1 MDTTAFNYNPDATS
15 PYSGCVDGIPTGSI
29 NGTCIETV
37 YGCTDITAVNYDPL
51 ANVEDGSCIA
61 EVLGCTDSL
70 ATNYNVLANTDD
82 DTCYTVALGCID
94 PLASNYES
102 GDGMINASDYYFGS
116 DNEIYFTGNPC
127 IYTGFCADSE
137 AENYNINSSG
147 LTHVK
152 VSHTQEGGE
161 SEQYGAAFNDQDCT
175 YSVEGCMD
183 PLANNYNSNA
193 TIDDG
198 TCTYNNPIY
207 GCTDPL
213 ALNYDS
219 DADTDDDSCT
229 YPIEGCTDQL
239 ATNFNPNATHDDGSC
254 LYADGQVIITEIS

>member
-1 MDTTAFNYNPDATS
+1 DISSTTTQGIGILTHFETNNGDVDTDTDLVSTPIVYGCMDPCKQGYNSLANTDDESCIDHVYGCMDTTAFNYNPDATS

-161 SEQYGAAFNDQDCT
+161 SEQYGATFDDQDCT
-175 YSVEGCMD
+175 Y
-183 PLANNYNSNA
+183 
-193 TIDDG
+193 
-198 TCTYNNPIY
+198 
-207 GCTDPL
+207 
-213 ALNYDS
+213 
-219 DADTDDDSCT
+219 
-229 YPIEGCTDQL
+229 
-239 ATNFNPNATHDDGSC
+239 
-254 LYADGQVIITEIS
+254 